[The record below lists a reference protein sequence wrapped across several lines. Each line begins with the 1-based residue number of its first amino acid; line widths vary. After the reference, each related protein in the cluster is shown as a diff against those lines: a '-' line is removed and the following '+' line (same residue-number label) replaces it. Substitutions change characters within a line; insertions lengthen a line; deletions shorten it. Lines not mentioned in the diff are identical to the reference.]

1 MGRDRV
7 EYFSTEASA
16 ADQTSKLKSVKVQ
29 SVWQS
34 VWQSVYLSEI
44 CTQVVLAQK
53 GLTASESKITVPWE
67 FFFKYG
73 DDYWTEPVCSCIQSP
88 Q

>member
-7 EYFSTEASA
+7 EIFSTEASA

-34 VWQSVYLSEI
+34 VYLSEV
-44 CTQVVLAQK
+44 CTRVVLAQK
-53 GLTASESKITVPWE
+53 GLTASESKITVPWD